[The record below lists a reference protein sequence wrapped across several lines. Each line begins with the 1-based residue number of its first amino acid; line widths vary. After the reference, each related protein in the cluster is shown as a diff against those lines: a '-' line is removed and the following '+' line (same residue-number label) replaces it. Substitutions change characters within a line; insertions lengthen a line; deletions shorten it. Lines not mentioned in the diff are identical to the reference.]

1 MIKAVKINDVKIPH
15 FSNLYQLMVNLKK
28 KTKYY

>member
-1 MIKAVKINDVKIPH
+1 MVKVVKTSDVKIPH
-15 FSNLYQLMVNLKK
+15 FSNFNQLIENLKK